1 MGLPCWFVFL
11 NQLRYLPRYI
21 LEQVKF
27 LNAWR
32 AGRKLG
38 AILICYDFSK
48 LSKKSST
55 EVRID
60 SPSQGADTAASIT
73 QLFSAMQIS
82 GFDRSEYVRAASG
95 EGDGSSQATAQ
106 TSSHRHSD
114 DHYRIVEI

>member
-1 MGLPCWFVFL
+1 VIVYATTFSRTLQTSELSRAIFL

-38 AILICYDFSK
+38 AILICYYFSK

-73 QLFSAMQIS
+73 QLLSAMQIS
-82 GFDRSEYVRAASG
+82 SFDHSENVRACERAVD
-95 EGDGSSQATAQ
+95 E
-106 TSSHRHSD
+106 
-114 DHYRIVEI
+114 